1 MMPGIARKSAIV
13 MLAGTGLWLAGIQ
26 SAGAGAEIATHL
38 TAIAVA
44 DDDDGPSDP
53 GTAESDELS
62 PDRPGI
68 APPSEDDTQQEARP
82 QQPGNEPPQFGGCL
96 FEKRD
101 LGLMI

>member
-1 MMPGIARKSAIV
+1 MMPGIVRKSAIA

-26 SAGAGAEIATHL
+26 GAWAGAEILPHL

-44 DDDDGPSDP
+44 DDDEGPSDP
-53 GTAESDELS
+53 GTAESDEMS

-82 QQPGNEPPQFGGCL
+82 LRPGNEPPQFGGCL

-101 LGLMI
+101 LGLII